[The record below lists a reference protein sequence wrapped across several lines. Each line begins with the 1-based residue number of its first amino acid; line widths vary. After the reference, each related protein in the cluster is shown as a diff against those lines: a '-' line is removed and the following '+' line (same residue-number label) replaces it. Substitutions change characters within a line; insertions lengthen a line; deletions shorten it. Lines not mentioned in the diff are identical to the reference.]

1 MKTHTGR
8 VAIVTGASKGIG
20 QTLAIQLA
28 QRGADLV
35 LLDLDGCAQTQAE
48 VEAAGAKAISVVC
61 NVAVEADWLK
71 ARDAVADTFGRA
83 DILVNNAG
91 IYPFA
96 MLQDLTPEIFRRVL
110 AVNLEGPYL
119 GARAFVPLMQKT
131 GWGRIV
137 NLSSDSIGTNLGGL
151 SHYMASKMGV
161 IGFTRGLANEL
172 GEKGIT
178 VNAVAPAIT
187 NTPGTSV
194 MPDELKSAVWNQQ
207 AIKRFAEPQDIVGPI
222 LFLTS
227 EDAGFVTGQTL
238 VVDGGMWKL

>member
-1 MKTHTGR
+1 MNTHTGR
-8 VAIVTGASKGIG
+8 VAIITGAAKGIG
-20 QTLAIQLA
+20 RTLAVSFA
-28 QRGADLV
+28 QRGADLA
-35 LLDLDGCAQTQAE
+35 LLDLDDCAQTHTE
-48 VEAAGAKAISVVC
+48 VEALGVKAIRIAC
-61 NVAVEADWLK
+61 NVADEADWEK
-71 ARDAVADTFGRA
+71 ARDAVEQAFGRA

-96 MLQDLTPEIFRRVL
+96 LLEELSVETYNRVL
-110 AVNLEGPYL
+110 SVNLVGPFL
-119 GARAFVPLMQKT
+119 GARTFVPLMEKA

-137 NLSSDSIGTNLGGL
+137 NISSDSIGTNLPGL

-161 IGFTRGLANEL
+161 IGLTRGLANEL

-187 NTPGTSV
+187 RTPGTSSV
-194 MPDELKSAVWNQQ
+194 PEEVTRAVWNQQ
-207 AIKRFAEPQDIVGPI
+207 AIRRFAEPQDIVGPI

-227 EDAGFVTGQTL
+227 EDASFVTGQTL

>member
-1 MKTHTGR
+1 MKTHSGR
-8 VAIVTGASKGIG
+8 VAIITGASKGIG
-20 QTLAIQLA
+20 RTLAVSFA

-35 LLDLDGCAQTQAE
+35 LLDLDDCAQTQSE
-48 VEAAGAKAISVVC
+48 VEAEGVKAISLVC

-71 ARDAVADTFGRA
+71 ARDAVSQAFGRA

-96 MLQDLTPEIFRRVL
+96 VLEDLTPEIYRRVL
-110 AVNLEGPYL
+110 SVNLEGPFL

-137 NLSSDSIGTNLGGL
+137 NISSDSIGTNLCGL
-151 SHYMASKMGV
+151 SHYMASKRGV
-161 IGFTRGLANEL
+161 IGLTRGLANEL

-187 NTPGTSV
+187 RTPGSSTV
-194 MPDELKSAVWNQQ
+194 PDEITSSVWNQQ
-207 AIKRFAEPQDIVGPI
+207 AIRRFAEPQDIVGPI